1 LKSGHPQGLSRPV
14 MGLFY
19 LYKGEIS
26 GASGMYRWTTN
37 ACRDLVGRTEGRPLG
52 RPKRRWESY
61 IKEDPA

>member
-1 LKSGHPQGLSRPV
+1 